1 MLLLTQMELVDAN
14 AAVLGSARAA
24 WDLLDV
30 DAAEWG
36 ALRAALSKEIE
47 ARCDSGVVR
56 CQQALRWLGV
66 DVTATQTLCR
76 ALERP
81 CDLLSIAEEGEAHG
95 VGPVRPSSQPASQTQ
110 TRNKAKQSTP
120 WSVLVVVPPKG
131 SESLRHPLWY

>member
-95 VGPVRPSSQPASQTQ
+95 VGPVRPSSQPSTTQ